1 MTTNDATVTIAG
13 LAARVD
19 TLTDALHDAHDN
31 AGVFAANRD
40 VMNAALA
47 EAIAERDALAT
58 QLAKVRTQL
67 ATASKVC
74 ALHGV
79 ALAGEVDAFH
89 RLSTDRA
96 DAVSELD
103 HTRRDLTACRTRIA
117 ELEAD
122 LSRSQR
128 ERDEAREAAT
138 QLTAQLAT
146 ARQVIDER
154 TAERDQARADDQQTL
169 STWLRLLKAI
179 DPTAENTDD
188 ALRAVARLTA
198 RVAELEAETRV
209 SDQRLVDQHDV
220 WKARVAKLEAR
231 PVLDVGRLAAAL
243 NQCELGPRASDIMRH
258 LGPVTLLPAQDRA
271 EELIASYV
279 DEFAARYE
287 AEGNPPRMDRWHE
300 VSAERRKFSIETMAA
315 TLAKLGA
322 AATTPAPPA
331 APPTP
336 WTPRRSR

>member
-1 MTTNDATVTIAG
+1 MTTDDATVTIAG
-13 LAARVD
+13 LQAQVKSLSEACHALGADCVEAVAQANSLAA
-19 TLTDALHDAHDN
+19 A
-31 AGVFAANRD
+31 FAR
-40 VMNAALA
+40 A
-47 EAIAERDALAT
+47 EAERDALA
-58 QLAKVRTQL
+58 AKLT
-67 ATASKVC
+67 TASKVC
-74 ALHGV
+74 ALHDV
-79 ALAGEVDAFH
+79 ALAGE
-89 RLSTDRA
+89 
-96 DAVSELD
+96 
-103 HTRRDLTACRTRIA
+103 
-117 ELEAD
+117 
-122 LSRSQR
+122 
-128 ERDEAREAAT
+128 AA
-138 QLTAQLAT
+138 AQLAVQLAA
-146 ARQVIDER
+146 ARRVIDER
-154 TAERDQARADDQQTL
+154 TAERDHARADDQQTL